1 MRLQRP
7 SHATVIAYL
16 ALFIALSGTAIA
28 AKKIGSDG
36 LRKAAV
42 TSKKIADAAVTTP
55 KLANDAVTGG
65 KLDNGSVGEN
75 KLAADAVTAGKL
87 AQNSVGTNKIR
98 DEAVESGKIANGA
111 VTEGKIANGA
121 VTEGKIANDAVI
133 GTKVAAGSLD
143 LTDYARAVVDISP
156 TPTAPLTSGTCQQIS
171 VAAPGVQAGDLPL
184 VLQPVPTPDA
194 RIQAVSASSAVANQL
209 DVLLCNYSP
218 TSVAAPPAVP
228 LRIALLR

>member
-1 MRLQRP
+1 MRLHRP

-16 ALFIALSGTAIA
+16 ALFVALSGTAIA

-36 LRKAAV
+36 LRKGAV

-111 VTEGKIANGA
+111 VTEGKIAN
-121 VTEGKIANDAVI
+121 DAVI

-143 LTDYARAVVDISP
+143 LTDYARAVIDISP

>member
-98 DEAVESGKIANGA
+98 DEAVES
-111 VTEGKIANGA
+111 GKIANGA